1 MSWFEDKGSDG
12 DVVIS
17 SRIRLA
23 RNFED
28 LPFPDIMSIEQARMA
43 IKRCREALLDNNS
56 ALSPHLDFIDL
67 NTMND
72 IERQALVE
80 KHLMSP
86 DLAKDYG
93 KGALILK
100 KDYSISIMIN
110 EEDHIRIQCFSAGLN
125 LEETWDTADK
135 IDDLLEENV
144 SYAFDEELGYIT
156 SCPTNVGTG
165 MRVSV
170 MMHLPALVK
179 TGNMNNVIENITK
192 LGVTVRG
199 IYGEGT
205 QALGD
210 IFQISNQVTIGRS
223 ERDIIG
229 NIKGL
234 ATELVNAERSTREA
248 LLQSSRVQIEDMVW
262 RAYGLLT
269 NARVLTSDEAL
280 RLLSDVRM
288 GVNMGI
294 VDIPVTVLNKL
305 LIMTRPA
312 NLQLMYS
319 SEIEPYERDFKR
331 AEYVKEILKKR
342 NGGV

>member
-1 MSWFEDKGSDG
+1 MSWFEDNGPEG

-23 RNFED
+23 RNFDD
-28 LPFPDIMSIEQARMA
+28 LPFPDIMSIEQAQLSV
-43 IKRCREALLDNNS
+43 KRCRQALIDSGS
-56 ALSPHLDFIDL
+56 ALSPELDLIDL
-67 NTMND
+67 SKMDNVG
-72 IERQALVE
+72 RQALVE

-86 DLAKDYG
+86 DLAKNYD
-93 KGALILK
+93 KGALIIK
-100 KDYSISIMIN
+100 KDYAISIMIN

-125 LEETWDTADK
+125 LEETWNLADK
-135 IDDLLEENV
+135 VDDLLEENV
-144 SYAFDEELGYIT
+144 SYAFDREFGYIT

-179 TGNMNNVIENITK
+179 TGNMNNVIENIAK

-199 IYGEGT
+199 IYGEGS

-223 ERDIIG
+223 EKDIIG

-234 ATELVNAERSTREA
+234 ATELINAERSTRDA
-248 LLQSSRVQIEDMVW
+248 LMQNSRVQVEDIVW

-269 NARVLTSDEAL
+269 NARVLSSDEAL
-280 RLLSDVRM
+280 KLLSDVRM

-294 VDIPVTVLNKL
+294 IDIPLTVLNKL
-305 LIMTRPA
+305 LVMTRPA
-312 NLQLMYS
+312 NLQIVYKTEL
-319 SEIEPYERDFKR
+319 EPYERDFKR
-331 AEYVKEILKKR
+331 AEYVKKILKK
-342 NGGV
+342 